1 MRDYVLLYVNKTSG
15 ENQEFQELLKKIKE
29 LKIKHKIIDLNRKL
43 NLYGNEIS
51 LEGLFA
57 LDFSGMRNVNI
68 PVTPLAVAGGR
79 LYSGSREI
87 FENLEYFKQNYPE
100 TSR

>member
-1 MRDYVLLYVNKTSG
+1 MRDYVLLYVNKTSE
-15 ENQEFQELLKKIKE
+15 ENPEFQEILKKFKE
-29 LKIKHKIIDLNRKL
+29 FKIKHRIVDLNGKL
-43 NLYGNEIS
+43 NLYGNETS

-57 LDFSGMRNVNI
+57 LDFSETYDISI
-68 PVTPLAVAGGR
+68 PVTPLAVAEGR

-100 TSR
+100 TR